1 MAGDTCFRTTSTS
14 VAIEDIRID
23 DIIWGVNIEEREVKQ
38 RWNTES
44 TNTEGMSN
52 SGGILK
58 GAEHGRVR
66 KEKV

>member
-1 MAGDTCFRTTSTS
+1 MAGDTCFRTTSIS

-38 RWNTES
+38 RRNTES

-58 GAEHGRVR
+58 LAEHGRVR